1 MVKFANFCSDAIK
14 RTRPRDF
21 PPSKDEIIACLGRR
35 ELTAVVHCFGGGTCK
50 ISITSATTAGEVVHK
65 LSLGIGVST
74 SKNRFALFEQCG
86 DVYKSMEDRVVIAD
100 VLAKFERYEVHGI
113 NEGGNRWRLFFK
125 LFCFLDTKSIPKDSL
140 EAGFMFEQAYD
151 DVIQGRFPST
161 TQTLVRLAALRVQY
175 ENGDYRAG
183 ASIPSIELVYPV
195 KKKSKDEDMNTM
207 ERGFTLK
214 GTLRGLGRNTLKKL
228 RQGQSGGDESS
239 SNKSA
244 NDDPELQAVKVA
256 VSDQWKKLQGMPQE
270 VAQQQYMD
278 VMKSWDGYGSTLFDV
293 EYKQDSRYPRELWL
307 GISARNVSLYK
318 RGEGQPLASFVYEEI
333 LSFGA
338 PVPNIYKLVI
348 EGNEQLSFETQKVLE
363 IAKLMKAYINAIVKE
378 RRLQTSR

>member
-1 MVKFANFCSDAIK
+1 MEGF
-14 RTRPRDF
+14 R
-21 PPSKDEIIACLGRR
+21 
-35 ELTAVVHCFGGGTCK
+35 
-50 ISITSATTAGEVVHK
+50 
-65 LSLGIGVST
+65 
-74 SKNRFALFEQCG
+74 LF
-86 DVYKSMEDRVVIAD
+86 
-100 VLAKFERYEVHGI
+100 FECRYEVHGI

-318 RGEGQPLASFVYEEI
+318 RGEGQPLASFVYEE
-333 LSFGA
+333 
-338 PVPNIYKLVI
+338 
-348 EGNEQLSFETQKVLE
+348 
-363 IAKLMKAYINAIVKE
+363 
-378 RRLQTSR
+378 